1 MAKQKKHPSGTIAQN
16 KKALH
21 DYFIEQR
28 FEAGVALAG
37 WEVKSLRAGKAQ
49 LVDSYVLLKDGE
61 AWLLGSHITPLTTA
75 STHVIAD
82 PVRTR
87 KLLLHKRELG
97 KLFGAVQQKGYACV
111 ALSMYWKKHLVK
123 CEIAL
128 AKGKKDFDKRH
139 TEKERDSDREI
150 QRAMR
155 HGRTTER
162 LPARASLVLLH
173 AASALRALHPAR
185 LFLDLRQD
193 LLHIVDVLVG
203 HLPGQLR
210 LTADDRVV

>member
-1 MAKQKKHPSGTIAQN
+1 MAKQKKTSPGSIAQN

-21 DYFIEQR
+21 DFFIEQR
-28 FEAGVALAG
+28 FEAGLALAG

-61 AWLLGSHITPLTTA
+61 AWLMGCHITPLTTA

-82 PVRTR
+82 PTRTR

-111 ALSMYWKKHLVK
+111 ALSLHWKKHLIK
-123 CEIAL
+123 CDIAL
-128 AKGKKDFDKRH
+128 AKGKKEFDKRH
-139 TEKERDSDREI
+139 TEKERDADREV

-155 HGRTTER
+155 TKSKDE
-162 LPARASLVLLH
+162 
-173 AASALRALHPAR
+173 
-185 LFLDLRQD
+185 
-193 LLHIVDVLVG
+193 
-203 HLPGQLR
+203 
-210 LTADDRVV
+210 

>member
-1 MAKQKKHPSGTIAQN
+1 MAQARTTPYNARPMAKQKKHPQGTIALN

-21 DYFIEQR
+21 DYFIEHK
-28 FEAGVALAG
+28 FEAGLVLSG

-61 AWLLGSHITPLTTA
+61 AYLFGAHITPLKTA

-82 PVRTR
+82 PTRTR

-111 ALSMYWKKHLVK
+111 ALALYWKKHLIK

-128 AKGKKDFDKRH
+128 AKGKKEFDKRA

-150 QRAMR
+150 SRVMR
-155 HGRTTER
+155 NKGKEE
-162 LPARASLVLLH
+162 
-173 AASALRALHPAR
+173 
-185 LFLDLRQD
+185 
-193 LLHIVDVLVG
+193 
-203 HLPGQLR
+203 
-210 LTADDRVV
+210 

>member
-1 MAKQKKHPSGTIAQN
+1 MAKQKKHPTGTIALN

-21 DYFIEQR
+21 DYSIENK
-28 FEAGVALAG
+28 FEAGIALSG

-61 AWLLGSHITPLTTA
+61 AYLFGAHISPLETA

-82 PVRTR
+82 PTRTR
-87 KLLLHKRELG
+87 MLLLHKRELG

-111 ALSMYWKKHLVK
+111 ALALYWKKHLIK

-128 AKGKKDFDKRH
+128 AKGKKEFDKRA

-150 QRAMR
+150 SRVMR
-155 HGRTTER
+155 NKGKEE
-162 LPARASLVLLH
+162 
-173 AASALRALHPAR
+173 
-185 LFLDLRQD
+185 
-193 LLHIVDVLVG
+193 
-203 HLPGQLR
+203 
-210 LTADDRVV
+210 